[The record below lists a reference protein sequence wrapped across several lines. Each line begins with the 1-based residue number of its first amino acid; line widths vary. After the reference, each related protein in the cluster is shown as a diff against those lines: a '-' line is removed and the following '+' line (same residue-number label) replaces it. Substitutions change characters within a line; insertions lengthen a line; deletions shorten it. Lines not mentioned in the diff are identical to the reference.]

1 MSLTWMI
8 ASKTVSS
15 KTINLIP
22 VAILALSVLSVPSFG
37 HADDMSQMIAQKTT
51 QTMLPVPAARVSTSS
66 SIRRAAPPSA
76 ATPTYSNITNY
87 KANNSSLNSSSS
99 NSYASNNSTLNPSNA
114 ISYTSNNSNL
124 NPSNAISY
132 TSNNSNLN
140 SANPNS
146 SNPNSYEPSSSKPS
160 ASRVIT
166 ASAASSYRYPQVS
179 VASPVVSSGWSNT
192 SSSKITASAAITAS
206 APSSYRYPQVSAA
219 PAVLPAFLSG
229 NYDNVDSEYLPLL
242 STAELQ
248 SSKAA
253 RGVIS
258 IARTMA
264 LNERTIIQGGCWDY
278 LNAVFNRAGVS
289 RNTLHKGTYR
299 EGPYANSSE
308 IEIGDWLYYINH
320 GYKGIEHSGL
330 FVGWVDESAKQALML
345 SYAGE
350 NRREP
355 ARYRVYDLSN
365 VYQIMRPII

>member
-87 KANNSSLNSSSS
+87 KANNSSLKSSSS
-99 NSYASNNSTLNPSNA
+99 NSY
-114 ISYTSNNSNL
+114 TSNN

-146 SNPNSYEPSSSKPS
+146 YNPNSYEPSSSKSS